1 MAVLNSTS
9 PGQLGK
15 YVVPTV
21 EILNNAMKAGT
32 PVKRGSSRSFR
43 IKNNAANVAAIS
55 EFGRIGAQPAQQ
67 KAALEILLEV
77 ADTKQKVIKIGSID
91 KPNIKYNL
99 GDMAEGV
106 VGAAIAA
113 RFMYKNRNI
122 TEAQVFGVI
131 RSLPPGTPKKGKKG
145 LETTKDYKSANE
157 NPKVMDDVNFY
168 LSLAEVNMRAL
179 QERANENILRPYV
192 RSAVRY
198 ANSTSVRK
206 WSKLLYE
213 NNRYDKIEVISDGL
227 GGQKSTKVDVS
238 VNVDGKPIDIQV
250 SLKAGDVK
258 QFGQVSGVEFEKQTA
273 LWEKSFGYGSEIAG
287 LETKYNELLV
297 QNQAA
302 QAVTLVYN
310 KVAAEFNKDMATT
323 AKNRVF
329 RSFANSIKY
338 FATLDEEN
346 VVLLQVGNDAAKL
359 YTFDQIYD
367 GIENMTLQARV
378 SMGKTGL
385 PTLLIVDVNSNQPLV
400 QYRVKQEFKP
410 DGSPYIRNYVE
421 KQTALGTIIG
431 ESL

>member
-43 IKNNAANVAAIS
+43 IKNNPANVAAIS

-67 KAALEILLEV
+67 KAALDILLEV

-258 QFGQVSGVEFEKQTA
+258 QFGQVSGVEFEKQTT

-359 YTFDQIYD
+359 YTFDQIYE

-385 PTLLIVDVNSNQPLV
+385 PSLLIMDVNSNQPLI

>member
-1 MAVLNSTS
+1 MAILKSTS

-15 YVVPTV
+15 YVVPTI
-21 EILNNAMKAGT
+21 EKINNAMKTGT
-32 PVKRGSSRSFR
+32 PISRGSSRSFR
-43 IKNNAANVAAIS
+43 VKNNAANVAAVS
-55 EFGRIGAQPAQQ
+55 EFGRIGSQPNMQS
-67 KAALEILLEV
+67 AALGILLEV
-77 ADTKQKVIKIGSID
+77 TDTKQKVITIGSID

-113 RFMYKNRNI
+113 RFIYKNRNI
-122 TEAQVFGVI
+122 TEKQVYGVI
-131 RSLPPGTPKKGKKG
+131 RSLPPATPKRGKKG

-157 NPKVMDDVNFY
+157 NPRVMDDVNFY

-179 QERANENILRPYV
+179 QEGANENIIRPYV

-198 ANSTSVRK
+198 ANSTNVRK

-227 GGQKSTKVDVS
+227 GGQKSTKVDVF
-238 VNVDGKPIDIQV
+238 VKVDGEPIDIQV

-258 QFGQVSGVEFEKQTA
+258 QFGQVSGVEFDKQST
-273 LWEKSFGYGSEIAG
+273 LWEKSFGYRTEIAS
-287 LETKYNELLV
+287 LSTKYDKLLLE
-297 QNQAA
+297 NRAPE
-302 QAVTLVYN
+302 AVTMVYN
-310 KVAAEFNKDMATT
+310 KVAAKFNKDMATT
-323 AKNRVF
+323 AKTQVIRNF
-329 RSFANSIKY
+329 SNSIKY

-346 VVLLQVGNDAAKL
+346 VVLLQVGSDSAKL

-367 GIENMTLQARV
+367 SISGMNLQARV
-378 SMGKTGL
+378 TLGKTGL
-385 PTLLIVDVNSNQPLV
+385 PTLLIVDVNSNQPLL
-400 QYRVKQEFKP
+400 QYRVKQEFKS